1 MHSTNLCNILR
12 LRIIRLEPSFF
23 DLLYT
28 PDTNVLF
35 SVIFALTTMFFP
47 LSNATAFFTVN
58 SCSYESEN
66 ANLEL
71 DFGVSIR
78 SSFSPFSIT
87 SRIILL
93 LVTFFHLVKWFLRFP
108 PVELWISLLT
118 IGIISCWNFKLVV
131 VATLLQLSFSCG
143 IAIVDI
149 LVVIFGGFCNLWFGW
164 CYCTPCVDFQGFLEI
179 FASFIVRRIGLGL
192 QHFLTCLD
200 CA

>member
-23 DLLYT
+23 HLLYT

-47 LSNATAFFTVN
+47 LSIATAFFTVN
-58 SCSYESEN
+58 SSSYESEN

-78 SSFSPFSIT
+78 SSFSPFFII

-108 PVELWISLLT
+108 PLELWISLFT
-118 IGIISCWNFKLVV
+118 IGIISWWNFKIVV

-149 LVVIFGGFCNLWFGW
+149 PVVIFDGFCNFGLA
-164 CYCTPCVDFQGFLEI
+164 D
-179 FASFIVRRIGLGL
+179 AIVPLVLISRVFWKSL
-192 QHFLTCLD
+192 QVL
-200 CA
+200 